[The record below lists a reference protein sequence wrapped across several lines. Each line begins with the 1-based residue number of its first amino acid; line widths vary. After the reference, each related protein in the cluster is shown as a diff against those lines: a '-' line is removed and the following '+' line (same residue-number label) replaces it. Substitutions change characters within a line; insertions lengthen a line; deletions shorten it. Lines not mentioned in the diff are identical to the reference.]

1 MYAFSASKTLI
12 SRVPGF
18 PTFEKSG
25 LKRKEYIDCLQSH
38 IINMSGNEASS
49 EESFSNDDSDSED
62 NLIRNYL
69 QPVCPCDEIK
79 FLNALKENED
89 VNDSESEFHSGDW
102 YSSGYSTTDDE
113 TYVPHLG
120 NSKFSEKDDDQNR
133 KLPPKEREES
143 EEREKSEEYE
153 ESEESEESEE
163 VYRKSAKKQKLH
175 IFNVPLETPLP
186 VLPMPPWR
194 STWKVHAKNSMKPV
208 LNNIKLKTLSFFAT
222 GLRQPT
228 ILYRDIPE
236 VNCGM
241 FGRYKFMVTFH
252 SQKYSVSP
260 NVVIGQTNEELY
272 FIAPNQQWYQLQ
284 RGLNR
289 ERQ

>member
-1 MYAFSASKTLI
+1 MVKSLPSKFRSSGSTGHSGSKVRSYSKDRSNSFSSNMTDWSFNGIYSESGTATETGGVSENVSMARGVPTEVIGASKHVSLARDVSIGRSECSDSTSTLVASPEHQLSEHEPPHNESEHNPERESFDASLLYAFSASKT

-62 NLIRNYL
+62 NLIRTYL

-120 NSKFSEKDDDQNR
+120 
-133 KLPPKEREES
+133 
-143 EEREKSEEYE
+143 
-153 ESEESEESEE
+153 
-163 VYRKSAKKQKLH
+163 
-175 IFNVPLETPLP
+175 I
-186 VLPMPPWR
+186 
-194 STWKVHAKNSMKPV
+194 
-208 LNNIKLKTLSFFAT
+208 LSFT
-222 GLRQPT
+222 KKIMIKIENYHPKKK
-228 ILYRDIPE
+228 
-236 VNCGM
+236 V
-241 FGRYKFMVTFH
+241 KKV
-252 SQKYSVSP
+252 K
-260 NVVIGQTNEELY
+260 
-272 FIAPNQQWYQLQ
+272 
-284 RGLNR
+284 NR
-289 ERQ
+289 RK